1 MKEFYCNKKNYR
13 IIQDYENPS
22 KIRMHRKMETDW
34 AQKIYKKRS
43 KTAELL
49 FAHIKQN
56 MKLHEFTTTGIKNTN
71 TEFKLYTIG
80 HNLKRIYNEINSK
93 TTKKTRKNIK
103 KLETQK
109 SIKNLRHIL
118 KN

>member
-1 MKEFYCNKKNYR
+1 MNTKTNKKITYWTNECKNCVMKEICCKKKNYR
-13 IIQDYENPS
+13 TIQDYGNPS
-22 KIRMHRKMETDW
+22 KIRMQRKMETEW

-43 KTAELL
+43 KTAELP

-80 HNLKRIYNEINSK
+80 HNLKRIYNEIN
-93 TTKKTRKNIK
+93 TKN
-103 KLETQK
+103 
-109 SIKNLRHIL
+109 N
-118 KN
+118 